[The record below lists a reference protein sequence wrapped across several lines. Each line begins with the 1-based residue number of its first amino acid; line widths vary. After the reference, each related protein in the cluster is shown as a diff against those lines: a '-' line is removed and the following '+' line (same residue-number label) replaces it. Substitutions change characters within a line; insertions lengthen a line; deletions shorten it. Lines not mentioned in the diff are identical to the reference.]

1 MRYRKKPVIVEAF
14 QYDGDFKNKD
24 GNYYVPKWAVDAYNS
39 GVLFFRSISLDEPPC
54 ELWIETLEGDM
65 RCPVGNYI
73 IRGLH
78 GELYSCEPRIFK
90 ETYEGVDE

>member
-14 QYDGDFKNKD
+14 QYDGDFRDKD
-24 GNYYVPKWAVDAYNS
+24 GVPKWAVDAYNE
-39 GVLFFRSISLDEPPC
+39 GVLFFRSLQFDKPSR
-54 ELWIETLEGDM
+54 ELVIETLEGDM

>member
-1 MRYRKKPVIVEAF
+1 MGSVK
-14 QYDGDFKNKD
+14 
-24 GNYYVPKWAVDAYNS
+24 
-39 GVLFFRSISLDEPPC
+39 
-54 ELWIETLEGDM
+54 ETLEGDM